1 MTASVLPT
9 GTSRPGLDKL
19 GLGVLLKSRGP
30 HMPRSKYQRPSVYA
44 TGKREKL
51 WRAEFREYFL
61 DAEGKEQSRHRAKTW
76 SRADHTKAEA
86 QALCDQML
94 REMRQG
100 GPKADGGITLAEFWR
115 TVYEPIRSRKWTG
128 HTPTLIAGLWRNHI
142 EPELGAVP
150 LKDITKAMIQ
160 IHLGKLVDAQLGQ
173 VMIDAIRIRLH
184 SILEE
189 AADNEN
195 IPKNPARKVETPAC
209 KKTEETRSLTEAEVH
224 WLWDGSTGRDYLI
237 WRVLILTGIRI
248 GEVLPLERTDL
259 GPDGLKINKAYV
271 DGRVKLPKWNKA
283 RLAAIPDSLRSEL
296 EEWLTTHDE
305 RLMFPSAQGTV
316 HCRGSKAVQEIQD
329 RGRALGIPDLTFR
342 QCRTTFASLFEGDEA
357 DRTSIMGHHST
368 QFTLE
373 RYRKPIMERR
383 QRAVEALDK
392 RLLKVVEITK
402 RVG

>member
-1 MTASVLPT
+1 MVESCSLAEGLREI
-9 GTSRPGLDKL
+9 GRAMSRQ
-19 GLGVLLKSRGP
+19 
-30 HMPRSKYQRPSVYA
+30 KYQRPTVYA

-51 WRAEFREYFL
+51 WKVEYREYYL
-61 DAEGKEQSRHRAKTW
+61 DSESKEQSRHKSKTW

-100 GPKADGGITLAEFWR
+100 GPRADGGMTLAEFWR

-128 HTPTLIAGLWRNHI
+128 HTPKLIAGLWRNHI
-142 EPELGAVP
+142 EPQLGAVP
-150 LKDITKAMIQ
+150 LKDITKATIQ

-189 AADNEN
+189 AVDNEY
-195 IPKNPARKVETPAC
+195 IAKNPARKVETPAC
-209 KKTEETRSLTEAEVH
+209 KKTEETRSLTETEVH
-224 WLWDGSTGRDYLI
+224 RLWDGSTGRDYLI

-259 GPDGLKINKAYV
+259 ESGGLKINKAYV

-296 EEWLTTHDE
+296 EEWLTTHNE
-305 RLMFPSAQGTV
+305 RLMFPSEQGTV

-342 QCRTTFASLFEGDEA
+342 MCRTTFATLFEGDEA